1 MASTIIDKLRKE
13 IIDSKTS
20 ELEMYA
26 TDEGVKDMLDQIQ
39 ELRSKMNTEIMH
51 SIKIITQKYEGE
63 LNELEEQYSL
73 LVALKGQ
80 R

>member
-1 MASTIIDKLRKE
+1 MASVIIDELRKQ

-39 ELRSKMNTEIMH
+39 DLRSKMNIEIMH
-51 SIKIITQKYEGE
+51 SIKTITQKYESE

-73 LVALKGQ
+73 LVSLKGQ